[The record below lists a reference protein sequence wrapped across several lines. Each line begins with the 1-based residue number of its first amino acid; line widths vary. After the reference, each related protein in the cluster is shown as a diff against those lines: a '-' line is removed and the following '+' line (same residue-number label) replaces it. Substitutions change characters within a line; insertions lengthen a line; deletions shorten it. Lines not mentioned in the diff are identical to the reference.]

1 MITHISAPAT
11 QAGRQLEMTDEQER
25 LCKVLYRKME
35 DGRYIFDG
43 LWEPEDNGDDGVERI
58 AVPLRSV
65 IGDPEDYDMT
75 ATFANI
81 IGSAR
86 DPKPGKKSWREVMHN
101 NGIDCSACATDGG
114 FYNPDDGS
122 CFETI
127 TCKSEEKYL
136 VGGHVTFGRYNQR
149 TKDIKGTTVYLLPI
163 CKEHNSIC
171 EYSHPAPGE
180 REPGTGFYMK
190 PKAPGKVLTLLKY
203 FQRPEEKTDTPPMP

>member
-11 QAGRQLEMTDEQER
+11 QAGRQLKMTDEQER

-65 IGDPEDYDMT
+65 IGPVVGYAMT

-81 IGSAR
+81 IKSSD
-86 DPKPGKKSWREVMHN
+86 DPKPVSDSWIEVMRQHK
-101 NGIDCSACATDGG
+101 IDCSACATDGG
-114 FYNPDDGS
+114 FYDPNSGN

-127 TCKSEEKYL
+127 TCKTGETYL
-136 VGGHVTFGRYNQR
+136 VAGHVTFGTRNQH

-163 CKEHNSIC
+163 CKKHNSTC
-171 EYSHPAPGE
+171 KYSHPAPGE
-180 REPGTGFYMK
+180 KEPGTGFYMR

-203 FQRPEEKTDTPPMP
+203 FQCSEEKTDTPPMP